1 MGAGPM
7 PIIRTYLM
15 KISAAPIETGAK
27 TSCAP
32 VEKTTFH
39 IQPCSMK
46 GAIKLPSRKDIC
58 LLLTAIVL
66 FVLCSAPTAWTAP
79 NFPDLTGRVV
89 DNANL
94 LTAADETA
102 LTQQLAELEQKSSDQ
117 LVVVTLRSLQGYSI
131 EDFGYQLGRHWGIG
145 QKETNNG
152 VLLIVAPKERKV
164 RIEVGY
170 GLEPLMTDIMSTLI
184 IHNAILPEFRR
195 GNFVN
200 GIKAG
205 VRDIKAV
212 LLGNANEV
220 KQRLAQKTEPS
231 LSTEEI
237 ITLTIW
243 ILIIAYLIYCQIRDA
258 RDPEAAAKRRK
269 RNGNIVIVPGGGG
282 WGGGWSGGRGGGGW
296 SGGGGGFG
304 GGGGS
309 GSW

>member
-1 MGAGPM
+1 
-7 PIIRTYLM
+7 M
-15 KISAAPIETGAK
+15 KD
-27 TSCAP
+27 
-32 VEKTTFH
+32 
-39 IQPCSMK
+39 
-46 GAIKLPSRKDIC
+46 AIKLPSRKGIC

-66 FVLCSAPTAWTAP
+66 FVLCSAPAAWTAP
-79 NFPDLTGRVV
+79 NFPNLTGRVV

-296 SGGGGGFG
+296 SGGGGFG